1 MLTRLLVCAYM
12 AAARLAELALSR
24 RNLAVGEPATEAESA
39 RSRAIYP
46 AIIAVHT
53 LAIAGTLL
61 SGHRR
66 TKPWLLALF
75 AIQPLRLWVLLTL
88 GRRWNAR
95 GAVSPETEVE
105 TGGPYAFVRH
115 PNYAIVIVELLAL
128 PMAFRAHKLALIVT
142 ALNAALLTVRIREE
156 EAALMELPGYARHFL
171 NKKRF
176 IPRVF

>member
-1 MLTRLLVCAYM
+1 MLTRLLVCASM
-12 AAARLAELALSR
+12 AAARLGELALSR
-24 RNLAVGEPATEAESA
+24 RNLSASGPTVESDL
-39 RSRAIYP
+39 SRATYP
-46 AIIAVHT
+46 LIVGVHM

-66 TKPWLLALF
+66 STPWLLLLLAV
-75 AIQPLRLWVLLTL
+75 QPLRAWVLWTL

-95 GAVSPETEVE
+95 GAVSDETEVE
-105 TGGPYAFVRH
+105 MGGPYALVRH

-128 PMAFRAHKLALIVT
+128 PMAFRARRLALIVT

-156 EAALMELPGYARHFL
+156 ERALFELPGYARHFI